1 MKNVNL
7 NDMDHLNSVIVV
19 IDAQQSILSA
29 TKNWKDVL
37 NKIEFLLSNAIAFN
51 IPVFFTEQY
60 PKGLG
65 STIGSLSSIVDDK
78 VTVIQKM
85 EFNCFDNENFVKHL
99 NSYFSL
105 KYFIIVGVETHICVL
120 QTALGA
126 LEHNLIPI
134 VISDATSSRNETD
147 YKIAVNLFNQFEIPI
162 LTAEIFSYLV
172 TKTTKS
178 DRFKHL
184 LKNVKKFNN

>member
-7 NDMDHLNSVIVV
+7 NDIDHLNSVIVV

-37 NKIEFLLSNAIAFN
+37 NKIEFLLTNGIAFN

-65 STIGSLSSIVDDK
+65 STIESLSSIVDNK
-78 VTVIQKM
+78 ATVIQKM

-105 KYFIIVGVETHICVL
+105 KYLIIVGVETHICVL

-134 VISDATSSRNETD
+134 VISDATSSRRSTD
-147 YKIAVNLFNQFEIPI
+147 GLVARARAISNFFAIRIA
-162 LTAEIFSYLV
+162 S
-172 TKTTKS
+172 
-178 DRFKHL
+178 
-184 LKNVKKFNN
+184 